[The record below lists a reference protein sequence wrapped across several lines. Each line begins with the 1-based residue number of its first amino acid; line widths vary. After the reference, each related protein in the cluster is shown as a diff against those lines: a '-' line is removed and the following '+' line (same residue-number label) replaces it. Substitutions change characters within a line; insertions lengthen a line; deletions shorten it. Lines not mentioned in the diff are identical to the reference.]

1 MKSHTRLAKKL
12 DKKRVIICL
21 LVFFTLMPI
30 FSYLHEAGHAL
41 VCIADGN
48 EAEISVDIL
57 SGGLTLCHGEVS
69 NLFAYKIS
77 GGLLAG
83 IVGTTI
89 GLALFV
95 KKPFAGYS
103 LESTRYNSWEIDGKV
118 ERRESRKRQYLD
130 ILWKAPFIALITIGI
145 GHLVN
150 AGIETFAD
158 SYFTHGAEW
167 GFFLGLVEFVTF
179 VTLLLIFDR
188 KTVRQDRREMEG
200 RGRTESIRLLFG
212 LSCIIVGGGLV
223 VLSLLGVEFAR

>member
-1 MKSHTRLAKKL
+1 MKSHTRLTKKL

-57 SGGLTLCHGEVS
+57 SGGLTLCHGDVS

-83 IVGTTI
+83 IVGTTVAI
-89 GLALFV
+89 ALFV

-103 LESTRYNSWEIDGKV
+103 LESTNYNLWEIDGKV
-118 ERRESRKRQYLD
+118 ERIESRKHQYLD
-130 ILWKAPFIALITIGI
+130 IIWKAPFIALTTIGI

-150 AGIETFAD
+150 AAIEAFAD

-167 GFFLGLVEFVTF
+167 GFFLGAVEFVTF
-179 VTLLLIFDR
+179 ITLLLIFDR

-200 RGRTESIRLLFG
+200 RGRTVSIRLLFG
-212 LSCIIVGGGLV
+212 LSCIIVGSGVIVLGLLRGGT
-223 VLSLLGVEFAR
+223 

>member
-57 SGGLTLCHGEVS
+57 SGGLTFCYGEVS

-83 IVGTTI
+83 IIGTTI
-89 GLALFV
+89 GIALF
-95 KKPFAGYS
+95 
-103 LESTRYNSWEIDGKV
+103 R
-118 ERRESRKRQYLD
+118 
-130 ILWKAPFIALITIGI
+130 WKIPFIALTTIGA

-150 AGIETFAD
+150 AVIEAFAD

-167 GFFLGLVEFVTF
+167 SFVLGFIEFVTF
-179 VTLLLIFDR
+179 FSLMIIFDR
-188 KTVRQDRREMEG
+188 K
-200 RGRTESIRLLFG
+200 
-212 LSCIIVGGGLV
+212 
-223 VLSLLGVEFAR
+223 

>member
-1 MKSHTRLAKKL
+1 MKSHTRLTKKL

-21 LVFFTLMPI
+21 LVFFAFMPI
-30 FSYLHEAGHAL
+30 FSYLHEVGHAL
-41 VCIADGN
+41 VCTADGN

-89 GLALFV
+89 AIALFV
-95 KKPFAGYS
+95 WKPFSGYS
-103 LESTRYNSWEIDGKV
+103 LESTHYNLWEIDGKV
-118 ERRESRKRQYLD
+118 ERIESRKQQYLD
-130 ILWKAPFIALITIGI
+130 IIWKAPFIALTTIGI

-150 AGIETFAD
+150 ASIEAFAD

-167 GFFLGLVEFVTF
+167 GFFLGAIEFVTF
-179 VTLLLIFDR
+179 ITLLLIFDR
-188 KTVRQDRREMEG
+188 KTVS
-200 RGRTESIRLLFG
+200 RGMR
-212 LSCIIVGGGLV
+212 
-223 VLSLLGVEFAR
+223 

>member
-30 FSYLHEAGHAL
+30 FSYIHEAGHAL

-89 GLALFV
+89 GIALFV
-95 KKPFAGYS
+95 WKPFAGYS
-103 LESTRYNSWEIDGKV
+103 LESTRYNSWEINGKV
-118 ERRESRKRQYLD
+118 ERIESRKRRYLD
-130 ILWKAPFIALITIGI
+130 IIWKAPFIALTTIGI

-150 AGIETFAD
+150 AAIETFAD

-167 GFFLGLVEFVTF
+167 GFFLGAVEFVTF
-179 VTLLLIFDR
+179 ITLLLIFDR
-188 KTVRQDRREMEG
+188 KTVS
-200 RGRTESIRLLFG
+200 RGMR
-212 LSCIIVGGGLV
+212 
-223 VLSLLGVEFAR
+223 

>member
-30 FSYLHEAGHAL
+30 FSYIHEAGHAL
-41 VCIADGN
+41 VCVADGN

-57 SGGLTLCHGEVS
+57 SGGLTFCHGEVS

-83 IVGTTI
+83 IVGTTVAI
-89 GLALFV
+89 ALFV
-95 KKPFAGYS
+95 WKPFAEYS
-103 LESTRYNSWEIDGKV
+103 LESTNYNLWKIDGKV
-118 ERRESRKRQYLD
+118 ERIESRKRQYLD
-130 ILWKAPFIALITIGI
+130 IIWKAPFIALTTIGI

-150 AGIETFAD
+150 AAIEAFAD

-167 GFFLGLVEFVTF
+167 GFFLGAIEFVTF
-179 VTLLLIFDR
+179 ITLLLIFDR
-188 KTVRQDRREMEG
+188 KTVS
-200 RGRTESIRLLFG
+200 RGMR
-212 LSCIIVGGGLV
+212 
-223 VLSLLGVEFAR
+223 

>member
-1 MKSHTRLAKKL
+1 MKSHTRLTKKL
-12 DKKRVIICL
+12 DKKRVIICM

-30 FSYLHEAGHAL
+30 FSYLHEVGHAL
-41 VCIADGN
+41 VCVADGN

-95 KKPFAGYS
+95 KKPFAGHS

-118 ERRESRKRQYLD
+118 ERIESRKRRYLD
-130 ILWKAPFIALITIGI
+130 IIWKAPFIALTTIGI

-150 AGIETFAD
+150 AAIEAFAD

-167 GFFLGLVEFVTF
+167 GFFLGAVEFVTF
-179 VTLLLIFDR
+179 ITLLLIFDR
-188 KTVRQDRREMEG
+188 KIVKPISSY
-200 RGRTESIRLLFG
+200 RGGT
-212 LSCIIVGGGLV
+212 
-223 VLSLLGVEFAR
+223 

>member
-57 SGGLTLCHGEVS
+57 SGGLTFCHGEVS

-89 GLALFV
+89 AIALFV
-95 KKPFAGYS
+95 WKPFAGYS

-118 ERRESRKRQYLD
+118 ERIESRKRRYLD
-130 ILWKAPFIALITIGI
+130 IIWKAPFIALTTIGI

-150 AGIETFAD
+150 AAIEAFAD

-167 GFFLGLVEFVTF
+167 GFFLGAVEFVTF
-179 VTLLLIFDR
+179 ITLLLIFDR

-200 RGRTESIRLLFG
+200 RGRTVSIRLLFG
-212 LSCIIVGGGLV
+212 LSCIIVGSGLIVLGLLRGGT
-223 VLSLLGVEFAR
+223 